1 MRSST
6 RHGAQRCS
14 TDVLLPCVSKAPIT
28 AHGFAKIH
36 LHRAPVAYACVRIF
50 TPTVSHGIDVAVL
63 LHHVKAEVIPQSL
76 LHRFC
81 SRTYPTRR
89 SDDMVVEFVIS
100 CRTGENGRRSLDGDR
115 VYVNIVIISVH
126 LHDLAWTL
134 TCIDG
139 YDEAAHGSCG
149 SPVYVEDNQEYH
161 KGHTRGDDVLTASR
175 GHDLLNKGAV
185 EHSGCRM
192 PSKTCPQSSMNVAS
206 VSHLC
211 RRSAG

>member
-1 MRSST
+1 
-6 RHGAQRCS
+6 
-14 TDVLLPCVSKAPIT
+14 
-28 AHGFAKIH
+28 
-36 LHRAPVAYACVRIF
+36 
-50 TPTVSHGIDVAVL
+50 
-63 LHHVKAEVIPQSL
+63 
-76 LHRFC
+76 
-81 SRTYPTRR
+81 
-89 SDDMVVEFVIS
+89 MVVEFVIS
-100 CRTGENGRRSLDGDR
+100 CRTGENGCRSLDGDR

-161 KGHTRGDDVLTASR
+161 KGHSRGDDVLTASR
-175 GHDLLNKGAV
+175 GHDLLNKEAV

-206 VSHLC
+206 VSHLWSAKRWLIADPEHSSTHDLERSLDIRIVHSYDGISRWTAQASETLL
-211 RRSAG
+211 RRGLEHLAGR